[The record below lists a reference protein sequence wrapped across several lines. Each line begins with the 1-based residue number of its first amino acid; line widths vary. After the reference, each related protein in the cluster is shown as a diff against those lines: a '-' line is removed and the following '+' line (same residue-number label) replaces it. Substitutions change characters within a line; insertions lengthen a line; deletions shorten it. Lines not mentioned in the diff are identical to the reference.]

1 VKDALLNKL
10 RDKLAAI
17 VNTVAKPFIVIG
29 VPPNVLTASSMM
41 ILLIGAFF
49 FAFTTDIL
57 LYLVFITVSSILD
70 ALDGAVARAMGK
82 ASRFGA
88 FLDSTVDRVNDA
100 ILILSLGFLRLNQL
114 YILVFLVASF
124 LVSYIR
130 ARAESLGVGLAG
142 IGLIERPERILGV
155 ILVLASYRVSPRLA
169 EALLSV
175 LTILSVVTVVQR
187 IMQVYRRINAGN

>member
-1 VKDALLNKL
+1 MKDALLNKL

-49 FAFTTDIL
+49 FAFSTDIL

-169 EALLSV
+169 EALLLV

>member
-1 VKDALLNKL
+1 M
-10 RDKLAAI
+10 
-17 VNTVAKPFIVIG
+17 NTVAKPFIVIG

>member
-1 VKDALLNKL
+1 MLNKL

>member
-1 VKDALLNKL
+1 MNKL

>member
-1 VKDALLNKL
+1 MKDALLNKL

-29 VPPNVLTASSMM
+29 VPPNALTVSSMM

-49 FAFTTDIL
+49 FAFSTDIL

-70 ALDGAVARAMGK
+70 ALDGAVARVMGK

-100 ILILSLGFLRLNQL
+100 VLILSLGFLGLNQL

-169 EALLSV
+169 EAFLLV

-187 IMQVYRRINAGN
+187 IMQVYRRINAGD

>member
-1 VKDALLNKL
+1 MKDALLNKL

-17 VNTVAKPFIVIG
+17 VNTAARPFIVIG
-29 VPPNVLTASSMM
+29 VPPNALTVSSMM

-49 FAFTTDIL
+49 FAFSTDIL
-57 LYLVFITVSSILD
+57 LYLVFIATSSILD
-70 ALDGAVARAMGK
+70 ALDGAVARATGK

-114 YILVFLVASF
+114 CILVFLVASF

-169 EALLSV
+169 EALLLV

-187 IMQVYRRINAGN
+187 IMQVYRRINAGD

>member
-1 VKDALLNKL
+1 MNKL

-29 VPPNVLTASSMM
+29 VPPNALTVSSMM

-49 FAFTTDIL
+49 FAFSTDIL

-70 ALDGAVARAMGK
+70 ALDGAVARVMGK

-100 ILILSLGFLRLNQL
+100 VLILSLGFLGLNQL

-169 EALLSV
+169 EAFLLV

-187 IMQVYRRINAGN
+187 IMQVYRRINAGD

>member
-1 VKDALLNKL
+1 MKDALLNKL

-29 VPPNVLTASSMM
+29 VPPNALTVSSMI

-49 FAFTTDIL
+49 FAFSTDIL
-57 LYLVFITVSSILD
+57 LYLVFIVASSILD
-70 ALDGAVARAMGK
+70 ALDGAVARATGK

-155 ILVLASYRVSPRLA
+155 VLVLASYRVSPRLA
-169 EALLSV
+169 EVVLLV

-187 IMQVYRRINAGN
+187 IIQVYRRINAGD

>member
-1 VKDALLNKL
+1 MKDALLNKL

-49 FAFTTDIL
+49 FAFSTDIL

>member
-1 VKDALLNKL
+1 MKDALLNKL

>member
-1 VKDALLNKL
+1 MLNKL

-49 FAFTTDIL
+49 FAFSTDIL

-169 EALLSV
+169 EALLLV